1 MRLKRHRNALLATA
15 AFLGAITIAPAAQGQ
30 LSQLHPSFYGSAE
43 WDTEDSQF
51 YLLGMYIGVAKL
63 GWSPYLN
70 VNGYHLRFE
79 DDLGL
84 EQDLTAISPTLGL
97 AYAGTTGGFSF
108 GAGYTWVTDEAVDAI
123 GAEGGG
129 SDGVHV
135 AFGAYRDGSGDR
147 PVRTQFL
154 SNYNF
159 GAEYLWTRLR
169 FSVPMTER
177 TRVGLE
183 LVGQGGFE
191 EDASSN
197 TFKIGP
203 TFEIAWNDNFRTGA
217 VVGFKSTGG
226 DSPRFIDGRENAAYF
241 KVEFSL
247 SPF

>member
-1 MRLKRHRNALLATA
+1 MKMRLKGQRTALLAVA
-15 AFLGAITIAPAAQGQ
+15 AFVSSIAIAPAAQGQ

-43 WDTEDSQF
+43 WDTENSQF
-51 YLLGMYIGVAKL
+51 YLLGMYVGVAKL

-70 VNGYHLRFE
+70 VNGYHLRYE
-79 DDLGL
+79 DEFGAD
-84 EQDLTAISPTLGL
+84 QDLSAISPTLGL
-97 AYAGTTGGFSF
+97 AYAGTRGGFSF
-108 GAGYTWVTDEAVDAI
+108 GAGYTWVTDEVDDAP
-123 GAEGGG
+123 GAEGGS

-135 AFGAYRDGSGDR
+135 AFGAYRDGAGDR

-169 FSVPMTER
+169 FSVPMTTR

-183 LVGQGGFE
+183 LVGQGGF
-191 EDASSN
+191 DDGASN

-203 TFEIAWNDNFRTGA
+203 TIEFALNDNFRLGG
-217 VVGFKSTGG
+217 VVGYKTTGG
-226 DSPRFIDGRENAAYF
+226 DRFIDGRENAAYF

>member
-1 MRLKRHRNALLATA
+1 MAM
-15 AFLGAITIAPAAQGQ
+15 APAAQAQ

-43 WDTEDSQF
+43 WDTEDTQF
-51 YLLGMYIGVAKL
+51 YLLGMYVGVARL
-63 GWSPYLN
+63 GWSPYFN
-70 VNGYHLRFE
+70 VNAYHLRF
-79 DDLGL
+79 DDFGV
-84 EQDLTAISPTLGL
+84 ESDLSAISPTIGL
-97 AYAGTTGGFSF
+97 AYAGTRGGFSF
-108 GAGYTWVTDEAVDAI
+108 GAGYTWVTDEVDDAP
-123 GAEGGG
+123 GAEGGA

-135 AFGAYRDGSGDR
+135 AFGAYREGAGDR

-159 GAEYLWTRLR
+159 GAEYLWSRLR

-191 EDASSN
+191 DGASN

-203 TFEIAWNDNFRTGA
+203 TFEVAWNESFRTGA
-217 VVGFKSTGG
+217 VVGFKTTGG
-226 DSPRFIDGRENAAYF
+226 DRFIDGRENAAYF
-241 KVEFSL
+241 KLEFSL